1 MKKSYTIK
9 RIYTN
14 EKSFEK
20 ILVDVFLAE
29 IRKEQERKAMEESG
43 EVK

>member
-20 ILVDVFLAE
+20 ILVDIFLSE
-29 IRKEQERKAMEESG
+29 VRKGQEKEDIEENG